1 MLASFGRWEEERVG
15 RRAGDGKLPS
25 DAIVLQL
32 LMLAMAG
39 LPIALTAIGWAVGFP
54 PLSVTRPAFFA
65 GAIAGALGFAA
76 LLLRGWRT
84 ERIWYPF
91 VSGAAVLAG
100 VMVAIA
106 VASLWRAAAE

>member
-1 MLASFGRWEEERVG
+1 MG
-15 RRAGDGKLPS
+15 RRSGDGKIPA
-25 DAIVLQL
+25 DAFVLQL

-39 LPIALTAIGWAVGFP
+39 LPILLTAIGWAVGFP
-54 PLSVTRPAFFA
+54 PRSVTRPAFLA
-65 GAIAGALGFAA
+65 GGIAGAVGFAA

-91 VSGAAVLAG
+91 VLGAAVLGG

-106 VASLWRAAAE
+106 LASLWHAAAG